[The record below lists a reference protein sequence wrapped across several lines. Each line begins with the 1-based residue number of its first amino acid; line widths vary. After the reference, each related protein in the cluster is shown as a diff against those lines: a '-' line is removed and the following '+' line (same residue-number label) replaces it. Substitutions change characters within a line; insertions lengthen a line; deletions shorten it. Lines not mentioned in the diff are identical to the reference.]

1 MQLLH
6 LKRLFFKTCLLPYGK
21 SQIVMD
27 FYLTIFE
34 GVISLLYCYQI
45 VNWNCLIKLLTWL
58 LNLTISKLAIL
69 FKTSN
74 WDFFCIF
81 CYYPFKAQFQ
91 IDWNMKIIFDVKFY
105 IWFMDGSYCYLILHG
120 KFFPVSNL
128 TSLLL
133 GHFFSNS
140 MS

>member
-1 MQLLH
+1 MLITIWKITNRYGLLSDH
-6 LKRLFFKTCLLPYGK
+6 FWRSYFPFILLPNSK
-21 SQIVMD
+21 LKLFNKTIN
-27 FYLTIFE
+27 LT
-34 GVISLLYCYQI
+34 VI
-45 VNWNCLIKLLTWL
+45 
-58 LNLTISKLAIL
+58 NLTIWKLAIL

-74 WDFFCIF
+74 WDFFCCIF

-105 IWFMDGSYCYLILHG
+105 FWFMDGSYCYLILHG
-120 KFFPVSNL
+120 IFFSVSNL

-140 MS
+140 MNKH